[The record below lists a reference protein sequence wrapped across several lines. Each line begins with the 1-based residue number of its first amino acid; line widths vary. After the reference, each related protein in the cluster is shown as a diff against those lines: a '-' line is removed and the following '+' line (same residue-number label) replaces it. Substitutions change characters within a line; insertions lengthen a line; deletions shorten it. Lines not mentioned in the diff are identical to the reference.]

1 MTGKYNINKQ
11 NVKEVGNK
19 SFKATV
25 CEICWYSIALSYVSY
40 ILKIDIIYL
49 LIFKSRFCFH
59 VDVDCE
65 HGYNILYI
73 LTVSSL
79 TN

>member
-25 CEICWYSIALSYVSY
+25 SEICSIALSYVSY
-40 ILKIDIIYL
+40 ILKIDILYL
-49 LIFKSRFCFH
+49 LIFKSRFCFL
-59 VDVDCE
+59 DCE
-65 HGYNILYI
+65 HGCNIYSNCI
-73 LTVSSL
+73 FS
-79 TN
+79 N